1 MSKQSQLSIDDILS
15 SVNGTETDFSIS
27 NNEPSKVQSIDDI
40 LSGFQPVSTPSTETE
55 KDEAGFVQFSGKKDM
70 PNAVSTADD
79 APPSPG
85 FREARMSLDKAQREL
100 AKDKQIAAATAP
112 QTPEV
117 SPTGFK
123 MPKVDMSA
131 TAKTTTEDLATTSPI
146 VKKQVESLLA
156 PKQPSIIEADFRDF
170 TTVLP
175 YTAEDGSVRNY
186 EGQQLD
192 KATIR
197 SFFTKDKD
205 GAYQLPNGKAIY
217 SDALFEKFVDEY
229 YKRYNHPILM
239 QDENYRKDYIL
250 RNYGKTE
257 EKFIADA
264 TSAMNAQL
272 DRIEEAYNQ
281 TRPKIESTKV
291 YPYVTN
297 DEPRAASKSLRD
309 LRKKINSISKDNFW
323 SGFNESF
330 DIDDILA
337 LGLPSLGTAINQL
350 SALNKYVNGEELTPE
365 ENLYVQINML
375 SQQIDEFRGEYRNDN
390 GLSMNR
396 VGNIVGFMPQ
406 FATQIGVT
414 SKIIPQI
421 GAKAVKDITLKAVA
435 DTMKKSASEGI
446 KMGLKKVGTS
456 MLNDAIA
463 TPFMTM
469 THKAY
474 ADRRLGHYNWEGENL
489 VKEKTPWAVDYLKA
503 LGETFVERHSE
514 QIGEWVTGGLLY
526 GGKRLAQS
534 KLLDNAFG
542 RGVNSMLNY
551 KLPPMLEQARKNLR
565 VSGYIGEVASEIY
578 NNVINPVFTGE
589 TDSWKELLSGRYYW
603 DLLTSIAISTGSFY
617 SLGVPDYIRQGRSIK
632 QLDNSRAKV
641 FASIS
646 SQPLKDVLQSA
657 FASDNLEVA
666 ASDLSAVDWK
676 NISAQDAKAASEYI
690 FDTIN
695 SKLLQAEAVEAE
707 RLQAFM
713 PIVEG
718 VTSSLYSGG
727 SVMTPQMGTQLQTA
741 ELKDGSTA
749 FIIWGDVQDADTTQF
764 VVKAADGKLSTIN
777 REDIAA
783 VKSMDMSDY
792 LAEQYSLMFSDSI
805 NKERLTNFIKD
816 LNTAQQNNASPEA
829 ISTIYD
835 RSGYVLFNE
844 GDSVTLTDG
853 SIGVVAGYRDG
864 KYLIAEPT
872 NPDIVSVVG
881 FLNILQPNV
890 DIATAQ
896 AELVEEINNGSVE
909 IDTTI
914 DDSYVSEEDI
924 LRQKLE
930 SAAEQ
935 ISTTNGNEICVI
947 RLRDGKEAVVKQGQ
961 IVLNADGTIDAD
973 NSTPTIVIRDTE
985 SQAIQQIG
993 IEEVDSVIEE
1003 LNAQEAIEVVQSSI
1017 EEQIAKR
1024 DLIAEIFAQQG
1035 VVDVI
1040 LTSGNSGQI
1049 VEILTDESYTFNWVG
1064 EDKQMHSID
1073 ITLDQVAEVL
1083 PPKEEST
1090 PAETDNTESAAET
1103 IEEDIFEG
1111 FNPEPINFDNVDWDN
1126 ISTTDYINLSVLAY
1140 GPAETLSRTRG
1151 YYLKSKENVE
1161 KAQKRVEAQDAAI
1174 AKLKAKYAD
1183 LAGPGEA
1190 VKLDKKVREAE
1201 AEKAKRIAAI
1211 TKLEQEVAKYAK
1223 TLEQLGV
1230 NIQEEVAIINDRK
1243 NLERQ
1248 KAELVEAD
1256 ANLDKFAEQGT
1267 SEAVNTIVNNE
1278 ANRNRIYN
1286 LYASRGVAPDQA
1298 GVTSAVLW
1306 DIVTGNLHLRWED
1319 YKTDAGNVEKGLA
1332 SELGLTNSAA
1342 DKRAYKAVL
1351 DKNGMSVDSYVHSL
1365 WERMDG
1371 YSNELDDM
1379 DMKNEV
1385 LSVLQSTPNGTA
1397 ALQTLYDALGIEDAA
1412 EESYSMNKAE
1422 IAQQIADIDKQI
1434 AENAVAQTEFNKKV
1448 QNKIDQ
1454 LEGKNVPAI
1463 AQNSQNNNN
1472 FAENDDT
1479 DGREETNIRRDN
1491 IPSLETRTNNSSSVD
1506 TGVASGETVL
1516 EQSGDNISNGRG
1528 DIRVF
1533 EQGLGSER
1541 SWSDADNER
1550 AIQQAVSQRLV
1561 EIAQENGLFIPLADT
1576 KNLGEKYQGRTGE
1589 STVYINKTAG
1599 KVYKVKNPYAKSAL
1613 KKVAPQDAIYEHIIH
1628 NLIFPEVPY
1637 KFEGIS
1643 KDVDGVRIILSQPY
1657 IKDENR
1663 PSQSQIEQA
1672 LAARGLYPDGRYSYG
1687 NDYISVTDV
1696 EGDNVILGEDG
1707 TVYFIDPIIKFK
1719 KPATEIIE
1727 KLSEQTSDIVPLMI
1741 GNFKIVAPEGTS
1753 AEKWAAVVEH
1763 LKEIIGADNVI
1774 TDEEQLRQI
1783 LNTLLQSEEI
1793 RAMIKTD
1800 NIFYSDAERAVREI
1814 KQEKATP
1821 QQWLAMLQKNGG
1833 LKAGEDKWI
1842 GLSDWLKASE
1852 KKTLTKQEVLDY
1864 IRANKIQIEEV
1875 EYAET
1880 DITDI
1885 TGTSEYQALKDEFEY
1900 IHSRIIADEWR
1911 KADKYSDSLIEK
1923 YGFQNNTIDMEALS
1937 DGERDTLTRLQITDG
1952 EAANLAWVEMLD
1964 RYGDDFEIA
1973 FDTFGGRLFIKDED
1987 AARSVLGISDGTK
2000 PINSVRKRYTTD
2012 GLDNLREIAL
2022 TVPTIDSWQ
2031 ENDNIHFGDAGE
2043 GRAIAWIRFGET
2055 TVSRE
2060 VEVVREAVLEA
2071 PFKAYNGHDIY
2082 GVKDT
2087 NGKHFIIYGKLKNG
2101 QMMYVPQINGKYIG
2115 ETVETAAFDTLE
2127 QAQEALA
2134 AYYKAHPIR
2143 KTINE
2148 QILVIDEIQ
2157 SNRHQ
2162 EGRKRGYES
2171 KEDKAALDAI
2181 IAAREE
2187 LGKEQRDFEYRTGQA
2202 WQRWQ
2207 NGEISEQEYNEM
2219 WNTQFDAENKAL
2231 RAKQEA
2237 IDAQLSEYKKNKKP
2251 GVIPAAPFES
2261 NWAELAFKR
2270 MLRYAAENGFD
2281 KVAWTTG
2288 AQQAE
2293 RYSLNNY
2300 FSSVSRW
2307 DINTDDMPGRYYT
2320 LNGSTKIG
2328 INVNEDGQIISASL
2342 DELVGKPLSDVVGKE
2357 VASKMMEMEDRSS
2370 LEDIEFQIGGEGMKA
2385 FYDKMLVSFM
2395 NKYGKKWG
2403 ARVGEVTMPELG
2415 ENNTM
2420 HAVDVTNA
2428 MRISVLEGQP
2438 MFRAMKTYKG
2448 EVYGFTYNGKIY
2460 LDPTTMNIEAPIH
2473 EYTELWSAVIE
2484 KQNPE
2489 LWAKGKE
2496 LLKQTITWKQV
2507 NSDPNYKNLP
2517 EDLRASETLSRIVA
2531 AEAAKKINEVTDS
2544 KNLIAKL
2551 RAWIRKFW
2559 NTLKATFSEWSAK
2572 DIDNL
2577 TLREF
2582 KAMPLRDFIEGVNP
2596 LDYQVSNLSGFAPS
2610 LDAKELE
2617 EIRAERKQ
2625 IEEQAKANGTWLKAP
2640 NGQPTNLTP
2649 EQWVTVRTRRF
2660 KEWFGDWEKTLQ
2672 IEKLRKSKAVSIS
2685 GKEFEITDD
2694 FKQNKK
2700 NALKYSQ
2707 SFTGEYTN
2715 TDTGTTIAI
2724 YRGRQN
2730 GGVNEVLQHNYKDIP
2745 HIQSIAAIPD
2755 IIKNSI
2761 YIESQP
2767 NNDVEKNPNVAEYQC
2782 YVCGLNIA
2790 GEDYT
2795 VLAKI
2800 AVDKKGNRYYDHNL
2814 TAVEKGKLIDI
2825 ANNEQSAVA
2834 SGFGT
2839 TPDTKST
2846 TNSQR
2851 KYRELLSILQIN
2863 SSKVVDANGE
2873 PKLVYHGTRSD
2884 FYTFGNKYIGT
2895 NLDFGTAGKGFY
2907 FTEDKQNAQNY
2918 ANNAQVKGEPKVI
2931 AVFLNIRK
2939 PKEAWFLE
2947 LDGSQKQAEKFTAKA
2962 IAKGFDGVQ
2971 ASGIKDIRWWVA
2983 FDPNQIKSVDN
2994 TGTFDSADSD
3004 IRYSQ
3009 LSSIDAEYMEAV
3021 RSGDMERAKELV
3033 RQYAEIRGY
3042 TTSQNFRDA
3051 HGAPT
3056 ASVEKR
3062 DFTNAEL
3069 INQQSMDDCTDVNL
3083 FSLPQGE
3090 NLAPDGFWS
3099 PQGPRWYMYND
3110 DAGMQAYAAISSA
3123 IRAINYQLRE
3133 YGEVRNI
3140 PTVKVYRAVPN
3151 SIEVTVLQNGDWVT
3165 PSKLYAD
3172 RHGKARFG
3180 FDEYKII
3187 EQEVPATEL
3196 WWDGN
3201 DAREWGYDNG
3211 NVEATANTPNNVKLL
3226 DPITYDDNGNIIPLS
3241 SRFDRTNSDIRFM
3254 FVGEKGAAM
3263 DAEYKQAIRDKN
3275 YDKALSLLDAAA
3287 EIAMPESKVR
3297 DNDGRLIRV
3306 SHYTNAEFTEFDP
3319 DKIGSSTDYG
3329 VFGRG
3334 FYFGNKDHINYGSK
3348 RYEGYLNLTN
3358 PIVINGSEE
3367 AYEFK
3372 KRMAEFSNS
3381 DVLNLN
3387 ADIVNAY
3394 TEHLKAEGYDGV
3406 IYNDELNN
3414 NEYVAFYPNQ
3424 FKLADFVEVETYDD
3438 NGNIIPLSSR
3448 FDKSN
3453 SDIRFMFVG
3462 EKGAAAMDAAEE
3474 ATIRLDN
3481 LAVAREMEE
3490 KFADNNN
3497 LGNINEQFNEGLKT
3511 LTEDNARSRIF
3522 DLGTP
3527 SPILLASGIEDKP
3540 IRLYGAKLLSK
3551 SKKHNYELSDL
3562 KDFPKYV
3569 ASPIAV
3575 FKGAYDGAF
3584 AVLTELVVDNKN
3596 MLATLSV
3603 GKGGHDVD
3611 FNIVTSVYDKRG
3623 ESIVRWI
3630 NDNKLLYVNKEKALN
3645 YFSDSAPI
3653 AEAQNN
3659 QELVS
3664 TTKIIQNFENPTI
3677 TPQNIAKKIKLAT
3690 GWERGADDKWR
3701 YEVPDVEVNQNAM
3714 FTFKDDGSAVTILSS
3729 LVNSNELFAAYPQLE
3744 DMPVVFREMEPGLL
3758 GGYNEFFRRIELSD
3772 VFLRRENPEL
3782 NTKQE
3787 ISGKD
3792 TIIHEIQH
3800 VIQGI
3805 EGFARGGNANTD
3817 IPGTDDAEKRHL
3829 REVIRKAISFVE
3841 FFQNSD
3847 LAQTIRE
3854 AKKYKWIQWES
3865 IGPEAQEVLSEYL
3878 GRKRKVDYKDIREY
3892 LSNAFNFTLPKKVGE
3907 TNYRKL
3913 AGEVEARN
3921 VEARMNMTPEQ
3932 RRESLASETQDV
3944 ATEDQIFLYHGMGV
3958 AHSVDVSQKR
3968 PATAKEK
3975 NLQVKIEEL
3984 QAQLKDN
3991 KKNLNSTLL
4000 RIYELLVSPDFAN
4013 VMETGIGK
4021 VQYRSVVKSIRT
4033 AIEQSY
4039 GKKDLSVVQKI
4050 VDKYL
4055 YQVQDVMALLLSRRR
4070 LNELTQILNT
4080 TVEGYTPQGVRLGKR
4095 IDDETRETFK
4105 TIRRVLAEEY
4115 TPELVERHYEE
4126 GTKLVRK
4133 AVQYRLR
4140 KLTVDGVDINTDFR
4154 LKTKDGGIISDLREK
4169 ADDIIANYGDV
4180 PSSEDVKKAGRLLY
4194 VANVLESYDDAL
4206 SLNSEIGVVTEE
4218 IKTLEN
4224 TIQERAAAHRAAA
4237 IGSPEKAQLWDD
4249 LKALRLAKDAA
4260 TENRAKLRNRY
4271 SMLLNTFVQTLNNL
4285 IEKGVNDLKLE
4296 QGNKVEE
4303 ELNFRRGIYRSIKDP
4318 SVKVL
4323 PSKESDESGKKKPRL
4338 SFKKFRR
4345 STINENL
4352 FMRTFAE
4359 LSKEI
4364 DITSIPGSW
4373 LEDGWYYQF
4382 MLSENGYIYRS
4393 DWRYN
4398 EEKRI
4403 QKKIDDKVRSIFGK
4417 SSIKDKLFAQST
4429 NPMNVIAYLA
4439 QEESGFKINR
4449 LAVRVNDKG
4458 QVVGGYQ
4465 ENIPLSIGNLLYIRN
4480 TVRQPGGKAGYVAW
4494 GISETR
4500 LDDIVA
4506 YVEEN
4511 YPEYCQFADWVVND
4525 LLPELYQMQDAIYFK
4540 RFDTHL
4546 TQTPF
4551 YFPIVRDKRFVGKLP
4566 EVGEGEVVMPSS
4578 VTGNIIERVKTSAKM
4593 DLAADMFS
4601 VLSNHIKETLD
4612 WCAYSELT
4620 RKFNMFSTSR
4630 NFRNILDAQ
4639 DFSVDKLKETYEIA
4653 IGQSKMRNADD
4664 GLTRALNSVSKTLVA
4679 GNIVFNLNAALKQFV
4694 SATAILG
4701 YSADPKF
4708 FGLWIKNY
4716 VPSLAKYSISKV
4728 IQMIKEGTIN
4738 PEEVLDVKVFLDNWR
4753 WAVKNVPT
4761 MQARWEGGK
4770 AGFEVFKAEG
4780 VARWDK
4786 VTNWIANL
4794 GLWPNAFVDMITCAN
4809 GTRTVYEYQYA
4820 KNIKQGMSEEQA
4832 HKDACVKAAVLINE
4846 TQQSS
4851 LDGFL
4856 SSFQSG
4862 GGIAR
4867 ILGVGLGA
4875 YQNTSMAF
4883 ARNEWY
4889 SIEQIFRMLKKSTR
4903 SRMIDFKTEE
4913 YRNRKYTYDKAHNM
4927 AENEFKSAFWAQ
4939 VSSFLHNAIISNYI
4953 WLLATPLS
4961 AIVANIFGAIGD
4973 EDERRKFWANE
4984 VVRKQ
4989 FADILTW
4996 ESIAWQAPLLY
5007 NHPITKQLLTAAQ
5020 RLRRGENYGSTFE
5033 SPVVAEIDDL
5043 LEAISQQWIGVEDAE
5058 TGEVERKEP
5067 IKYEQTV
5074 EYIVWAYLL
5083 KSGTSLSQ
5091 RIISNVADGI
5101 KGMIE
5106 DGVDPVDIMNI
5117 LSSPR
5122 SITRAIAGEPRE
5134 GESQKEYL
5142 DRMSYVYR
5150 MINAGSGDY
5159 DSKWQK
5165 ERIKEYIRNNERP
5178 LYEAMGIDP
5187 LEVTKLEAHRKA
5199 IDKGLLLQRSGNK
5212 AKVKDKKVE
5221 EYKALSAR
5229 GKEYQS
5235 QMFTLSVQ
5243 IKALDQRLETMIEFD
5258 SERSELLRQ
5267 KYNLEKELYNKWQEF
5282 IKL

>member
-15 SVNGTETDFSIS
+15 SVNGVETDLSIS
-27 NNEPSKVQSIDDI
+27 NNETSEVQSIDDI
-40 LSGFQPVSTPSTETE
+40 LSGFQPASTPSPETE
-55 KDEAGFVQFSGKKDM
+55 KDEAGFAQFSGKKDM

-79 APPSPG
+79 APPSPD

-123 MPKVDMSA
+123 MPKVDLSA
-131 TAKTTTEDLATTSPI
+131 TDKTTTEDLAATSPI

-156 PKQPSIIEADFRDF
+156 PEQPSIIEADFRDF

-272 DRIEEAYNQ
+272 DRIEEAYEQ

-330 DIDDILA
+330 DVDDILA
-337 LGLPSLGTAINQL
+337 LGLPSLGTAVNQL

-365 ENLYVQINML
+365 ENLYVQLNML
-375 SQQIDEFRGEYRNDN
+375 SQQIDQFRGEYRNDN

-414 SKIIPQI
+414 SKIIPQV

-435 DTMKKSASEGI
+435 DTMKKSASEGL
-446 KMGLKKVGTS
+446 KMGLKKIGTS

-489 VKEKTPWAVDYLKA
+489 VKENTPWAVDYLKA

-542 RGVNSMLNY
+542 RGVNRMLNY

-578 NNVINPVFTGE
+578 NNVINPAFTGE

-641 FASIS
+641 FANIS

-666 ASDLSAVDWK
+666 VGDLSAVDWK

-727 SVMTPQMGTQLQTA
+727 SVMAPQMGTQLQTA

-816 LNTAQQNNASPEA
+816 LNTAQQNNVSPEA

-896 AELVEEINNGSVE
+896 VELVEDINNGSVE
-909 IDTTI
+909 VDTTV

-935 ISTTNGNEICVI
+935 ISTDDGKDIYVI
-947 RLRDGKEAVVKQGQ
+947 RLADGREATVKQGQ
-961 IVLNADGTIDAD
+961 IVLNEDGTIDTD
-973 NSTPTIVIRDTE
+973 NSTPTIVIRDAE

-1003 LNAQEAIEVVQSSI
+1003 LNAQEAIDAVQSSI

-1024 DLIAEIFAQQG
+1024 DLIAEIFAQKG

-1040 LTSGNSGQI
+1040 LTSGNAGKI
-1049 VEILTDESYTFNWVG
+1049 VEILTDDTYTFNWIG
-1064 EDKQMHSID
+1064 EDKQTYSIA

-1083 PPKEEST
+1083 PPKEEKEESAAT
-1090 PAETDNTESAAET
+1090 ETDNTESEAEVA
-1103 IEEDIFEG
+1103 EEDTFEG
-1111 FNPEPINFDNVDWDN
+1111 FNPEPINFDKVDWDN

-1140 GPAETLSRTRG
+1140 GPAETLPRTRG

-1201 AEKAKRIAAI
+1201 AEKVKKIAAV

-1243 NLERQ
+1243 NLEQQ

-1286 LYASRGVAPDQA
+1286 LYVSRGVAPDQA

-1306 DIVTGNLHLRWED
+1306 DIVTGNVHLRWED
-1319 YKTDAGNVEKGLA
+1319 YKTDAGNVEKGLG
-1332 SELGLTNSAA
+1332 SELGLANSTA

-1397 ALQTLYDALGIEDAA
+1397 ALQTLYDALGMEDAA

-1422 IAQQIADIDKQI
+1422 IAQQIADIDKRI

-1454 LEGKNVPAI
+1454 LEGKNVPTI
-1463 AQNSQNNNN
+1463 AQNSQNNNT

-1491 IPSLETRTNNSSSVD
+1491 IPSLEAGADNSSRVD
-1506 TGVASGETVL
+1506 TVDATEASFL
-1516 EQSGDNISNGRG
+1516 EQSGDNISAGRG

-1533 EQGLGSER
+1533 EQGLGSEH
-1541 SWSDADNER
+1541 SWSDADSER
-1550 AIQQAVSQRLV
+1550 DIRQAVSQRLV

-1576 KNLGEKYQGRTGE
+1576 KTLGEKYPGRTGE
-1589 STVYINKTAG
+1589 STVYIDETAG

-1613 KKVAPQDAIYEHIIH
+1613 KKVAPQDAIYEHIVH
-1628 NLIFPEVPY
+1628 NLLFPEAPY

-1643 KDVDGVRIILSQPY
+1643 KDVDGVRIVLSQPF
-1657 IKDENR
+1657 IENKGR
-1663 PSQSQIEQA
+1663 ASQSQIEQA

-1687 NDYISVTDV
+1687 NDYVSVTDV
-1696 EGDNVILGEDG
+1696 EGDNVILGADG

-1719 KPATEIIE
+1719 KPVAEIIE
-1727 KLSEQTSDIVPLMI
+1727 KLSKQTSDSAAFMI

-1753 AEKWAAVVEH
+1753 AEKWAVWMDH
-1763 LKEIIGADNVI
+1763 LTDTIGADNVI
-1774 TDEEQLRQI
+1774 TDEEQMRQI
-1783 LNTLLQSEEI
+1783 LNNLLQSGEI
-1793 RAMIKTD
+1793 RTMIKTKG
-1800 NIFYSDAERAVREI
+1800 FYSDAERAVEEI

-1875 EYAET
+1875 EYADT

-1885 TGTSEYQALKDEFEY
+1885 TDITDTSEFQALKDEFED
-1900 IHSRIIADEWR
+1900 IHSRITAEEWR

-1937 DGERDTLTRLQITDG
+1937 DGERDTLTRLQITDS
-1952 EAANLAWVEMLD
+1952 EAADLAWVEMFD
-1964 RYGDDFEIA
+1964 KYGDDFEIA
-1973 FDTFGGRLFIKDED
+1973 FDTFGGVLSIKDED
-1987 AARSVLGISDGTK
+1987 AARSFLGISNSTK
-2000 PINSVRKRYTTD
+2000 PINSIRKRYTTD

-2031 ENDNIHFGDAGE
+2031 EGDKVHFGDAGE

-2055 TVSRE
+2055 TVPRE
-2060 VEVVREAVLEA
+2060 VEVVREVELEA

-2082 GVKDT
+2082 RVKDT

-2127 QAQEALA
+2127 QAQEALV

-2148 QILVIDEIQ
+2148 RILVIDEIQ

-2162 EGRKRGYES
+2162 EGRKLGYES

-2270 MLRYAAENGFD
+2270 MLHYAAENGFD

-2395 NKYGKKWG
+2395 NKYGKKWD
-2403 ARVGEVTMPELG
+2403 ARVGEVTMPELD

-2438 MFRAMKTYKG
+2438 MFRAMMTSKG
-2448 EVYGFTYNGKIY
+2448 EVYGFTYNRKIY
-2460 LDPTTMNIEAPIH
+2460 IDPKILNMEVPIH
-2473 EYTELWSAVIE
+2473 EYTELWCEAIE
-2484 KQNPE
+2484 EQNPE
-2489 LWAKGKE
+2489 LWSKGKK
-2496 LLKQTITWKQV
+2496 LLKQTNIWQQV
-2507 NSDPNYKNLP
+2507 NSDPNYRDLP

-2531 AEAAKKINEVTDS
+2531 AEAAKKIEEIEDS
-2544 KNLIAKL
+2544 KTLIAQL
-2551 RAWIRKFW
+2551 RAWLRKFW
-2559 NTLKATFSEWSAK
+2559 NTLKATFSQWTKE
-2572 DIDNL
+2572 DISKL

-2582 KAMPLRDFIEGVNP
+2582 KAMPFRD
-2596 LDYQVSNLSGFAPS
+2596 Y
-2610 LDAKELE
+2610 
-2617 EIRAERKQ
+2617 
-2625 IEEQAKANGTWLKAP
+2625 
-2640 NGQPTNLTP
+2640 
-2649 EQWVTVRTRRF
+2649 
-2660 KEWFGDWEKTLQ
+2660 
-2672 IEKLRKSKAVSIS
+2672 IEKIDPRKYLV
-2685 GKEFEITDD
+2685 
-2694 FKQNKK
+2694 
-2700 NALKYSQ
+2700 
-2707 SFTGEYTN
+2707 
-2715 TDTGTTIAI
+2715 
-2724 YRGRQN
+2724 
-2730 GGVNEVLQHNYKDIP
+2730 
-2745 HIQSIAAIPD
+2745 
-2755 IIKNSI
+2755 KNS
-2761 YIESQP
+2761 
-2767 NNDVEKNPNVAEYQC
+2767 
-2782 YVCGLNIA
+2782 
-2790 GEDYT
+2790 
-2795 VLAKI
+2795 KI
-2800 AVDKKGNRYYDHNL
+2800 
-2814 TAVEKGKLIDI
+2814 TA
-2825 ANNEQSAVA
+2825 A
-2834 SGFGT
+2834 
-2839 TPDTKST
+2839 
-2846 TNSQR
+2846 
-2851 KYRELLSILQIN
+2851 
-2863 SSKVVDANGE
+2863 
-2873 PKLVYHGTRSD
+2873 
-2884 FYTFGNKYIGT
+2884 
-2895 NLDFGTAGKGFY
+2895 
-2907 FTEDKQNAQNY
+2907 
-2918 ANNAQVKGEPKVI
+2918 
-2931 AVFLNIRK
+2931 
-2939 PKEAWFLE
+2939 
-2947 LDGSQKQAEKFTAKA
+2947 
-2962 IAKGFDGVQ
+2962 
-2971 ASGIKDIRWWVA
+2971 
-2983 FDPNQIKSVDN
+2983 
-2994 TGTFDSADSD
+2994 
-3004 IRYSQ
+3004 
-3009 LSSIDAEYMEAV
+3009 SIDAEYMDAV
-3021 RSGDMERAKELV
+3021 RNGDIERAKELV
-3033 RQYAEIRGY
+3033 RQYAETRGY
-3042 TTSQNFRDA
+3042 TTSQDFRDG

-3056 ASVEKR
+3056 ATVEKK

-3069 INQQSMDDCTDVNL
+3069 INQQSMDDSLDINL

-3090 NLAPDGFWS
+3090 NLAPNDFWS

-3140 PTVKVYRAVPN
+3140 PSVKVYRAVPN
-3151 SIEVTVLQNGDWVT
+3151 SIEATVLQNGDWVT

-3226 DPITYDDNGNIIPLS
+3226 DPITYDD
-3241 SRFDRTNSDIRFM
+3241 
-3254 FVGEKGAAM
+3254 E
-3263 DAEYKQAIRDKN
+3263 
-3275 YDKALSLLDAAA
+3275 
-3287 EIAMPESKVR
+3287 
-3297 DNDGRLIRV
+3297 
-3306 SHYTNAEFTEFDP
+3306 
-3319 DKIGSSTDYG
+3319 
-3329 VFGRG
+3329 
-3334 FYFGNKDHINYGSK
+3334 
-3348 RYEGYLNLTN
+3348 
-3358 PIVINGSEE
+3358 
-3367 AYEFK
+3367 
-3372 KRMAEFSNS
+3372 
-3381 DVLNLN
+3381 
-3387 ADIVNAY
+3387 
-3394 TEHLKAEGYDGV
+3394 
-3406 IYNDELNN
+3406 
-3414 NEYVAFYPNQ
+3414 
-3424 FKLADFVEVETYDD
+3424 
-3438 NGNIIPLSSR
+3438 GNIIPLSSR
-3448 FDKSN
+3448 FDKSVA
-3453 SDIRFMFVG
+3453 DPRFMFVG

-3481 LAVAREMEE
+3481 LAVAREMEK

-3497 LGNINEQFNEGLKT
+3497 LEAVNEQFNEGLKT
-3511 LTEDNARSRIF
+3511 ITEDNARSRIF
-3522 DLGTP
+3522 DLGAP
-3527 SPILLASGIEDKP
+3527 SPILLATGIEDKP

-3551 SKKHNYELSDL
+3551 AKKHNYELSDL

-3690 GWERGADDKWR
+3690 GWERGADGKWR
-3701 YEVPDVEVNQNAM
+3701 YEVPDDYNL
-3714 FTFKDDGSAVTILSS
+3714 DDFENRIRERLAEDERSEKEKSTWGIVYNDNLGTLID
-3729 LVNSNELFAAYPQLE
+3729 AYPDFNVDIIVYVGNQYNNTGSYEEGIEGDESYFGRPPQIEIKAKTVE
-3744 DMPVVFREMEPGLL
+3744 DV
-3758 GGYNEFFRRIELSD
+3758 
-3772 VFLRRENPEL
+3772 
-3782 NTKQE
+3782 KE
-3787 ISGKD
+3787 ILV
-3792 TIIHEIQH
+3792 HEIQH
-3800 VIQGI
+3800 AIQEI
-3805 EGFARGGNANTD
+3805 EGFAQGGNSFGLNTRLETELNRLTNEINTLRAAGKND
-3817 IPGTDDAEKRHL
+3817 EADAIIKSNKGLVEA
-3829 REVIRKAISFVE
+3829 VINNDRDE
-3841 FFQNSD
+3841 F
-3847 LAQTIRE
+3847 
-3854 AKKYKWIQWES
+3854 
-3865 IGPEAQEVLSEYL
+3865 G
-3878 GRKRKVDYKDIREY
+3878 
-3892 LSNAFNFTLPKKVGE
+3892 
-3907 TNYRKL
+3907 NYRKL

-3921 VEARMNMTPEQ
+3921 ASARMNMTPEQ

-3944 ATEDQIFLYHGMGV
+3944 ATEDQIFLYNNMGV
-3958 AHSVDVSQKR
+3958 AQSVESTPQQTTEEVKSTKSRVKSSQDVTVDEDSPEVSQEEAEKLSK
-3968 PATAKEK
+3968 TKAKEREELL
-3975 NLQVKIEEL
+3975 NRIEEFSTRL
-3984 QAQLKDN
+3984 EKTDSNFDKVLLDIYKFMTSRKTLDALSYGLSDKGNESITRGILSAVRQAYRYKTLNGAKKAVERELLSLKGA
-3991 KKNLNSTLL
+3991 LL
-4000 RIYELLVSPDFAN
+4000 R
-4013 VMETGIGK
+4013 K
-4021 VQYRSVVKSIRT
+4021 
-4033 AIEQSY
+4033 
-4039 GKKDLSVVQKI
+4039 
-4050 VDKYL
+4050 
-4055 YQVQDVMALLLSRRR
+4055 LSREH
-4070 LNELTQILNT
+4070 LKEIINILNT
-4080 TVEGYTPQGVRLGKR
+4080 GVYGYTPQGVKLGKR
-4095 IDDETRETFK
+4095 IDELTRQAFE
-4105 TIRRVLAEEY
+4105 
-4115 TPELVERHYEE
+4115 
-4126 GTKLVRK
+4126 
-4133 AVQYRLR
+4133 RLR
-4140 KLTVDGVDINTDFR
+4140 LAMAWEDDTVEFTATGRRKPKLWKLQGLKGEDISTTFR
-4154 LKTKDGGIISDLREK
+4154 LRVKGSDPSAKVMAEINELIAQAPDGEESPFKDKTNILYAIKDIMDQYDSALEDNSLIGQIGTEISDLNKE
-4169 ADDIIANYGDV
+4169 ISN
-4180 PSSEDVKKAGRLLY
+4180 LY
-4194 VANVLESYDDAL
+4194 QELRQYERGSNEHNNIRGQIRRAK
-4206 SLNSEIGVVTEE
+4206 NSI
-4218 IKTLEN
+4218 
-4224 TIQERAAAHRAAA
+4224 
-4237 IGSPEKAQLWDD
+4237 DD
-4249 LKALRLAKDAA
+4249 LKAKRIKVRSRYATRLETVISLMNDFVKGGVAA
-4260 TENRAKLRNRY
+4260 HQSAEA
-4271 SMLLNTFVQTLNNL
+4271 
-4285 IEKGVNDLKLE
+4285 EKREAELE
-4296 QGNKVEE
+4296 W
-4303 ELNFRRGIYRSIKDP
+4303 RRGIFRSIRP
-4318 SVKVL
+4318 SGTYVL
-4323 PSKESDESGKKKPRL
+4323 AHPDLNAEGKRKSNTKRWL
-4338 SFKKFRR
+4338 RGLTYENQFIATFEQISRDLD
-4345 STINENL
+4345 IN
-4352 FMRTFAE
+4352 
-4359 LSKEI
+4359 
-4364 DITSIPGSW
+4364 SIPGQYNR
-4373 LEDGWYYQF
+4373 DGIYYQ
-4382 MLSENGYIYRS
+4382 MILSNAGLMERYDWLYRTS
-4393 DWRYN
+4393 REISEQLEQASAEYN
-4398 EEKRI
+4398 SSKYNKLAKFAQKRI
-4403 QKKIDDKVRSIFGK
+4403 EEISIPYVDEKKDANGKVMYTIEQ
-4417 SSIKDKLFAQST
+4417 IIHPT
-4429 NPMNVIAYLA
+4429 IA
-4439 QEESGFKINR
+4439 EM
-4449 LAVRVNDKG
+4449 
-4458 QVVGGYQ
+4458 
-4465 ENIPLSIGNLLYIRN
+4465 LYIRA
-4480 TVRQPGGKAGYVAW
+4480 TVRQPNGYDGYLAW
-4494 GISETR
+4494 KIPVEAIDKTIS
-4500 LDDIVA
+4500 
-4506 YVEEN
+4506 YVEEK
-4511 YPEYCQFADWVVND
+4511 YPALCAFADWVVRV
-4525 LLPELYQMQDAIYFK
+4525 LLPMLYEIQDAIYF
-4540 RFDTHL
+4540 RRYGTHL
-4546 TQTPF
+4546 PKSEF
-4551 YFPIVRDKRFVGKLP
+4551 YFPFVRDSRSVGSDAEIGEDFVSL
-4566 EVGEGEVVMPSS
+4566 PSS
-4578 VTGNIIERVKTSAKM
+4578 TIGNTIERVKTRAKM
-4593 DLAADMFS
+4593 DLSADFFS
-4601 VLSNHIKETLD
+4601 VLQKHIKETLD
-4612 WCAYSELT
+4612 WCAFSELT
-4620 RKFNMFSTSR
+4620 DKMNSLLTSKNFKNLLTERNVDWKKF
-4630 NFRNILDAQ
+4630 
-4639 DFSVDKLKETYEIA
+4639 KEMYEIA
-4653 IGQSKMRNADD
+4653 IGMGKINSVDNNAM
-4664 GLTRALNSVSKTLVA
+4664 TKALNTLSKGIVA
-4679 GNIVFNLNAALKQFV
+4679 GNMAFNLNAALKQV
-4694 SATAILG
+4694 ISMTATLG
-4701 YSADPKF
+4701 YSANPKF
-4708 FGLWIKNY
+4708 FTLWAKNHF
-4716 VPSLAKYSISKV
+4716 VPGIVELGISKV
-4728 IQMIKEGTIN
+4728 IQKIKDGSLN
-4738 PEEVLDVKVFLDNWR
+4738 PTEAIDIKMWMENWR
-4753 WAVKNVPT
+4753 WAIDNVPT
-4761 MQARWEGGK
+4761 LRERWEGR
-4770 AGFEVFKAEG
+4770 ALGFEQLKAHGIEN
-4780 VARWDK
+4780 WDK
-4786 VTNWIANL
+4786 LPAKLIEW
-4794 GLWPNAFVDMITCAN
+4794 GLTPNAFMDMITCSN
-4809 GTRTVYEYQYA
+4809 GAKAIYEYEYPRGLKRGLSAEEA
-4820 KNIKQGMSEEQA
+4820 KR
-4832 HKDACVKAAVLINE
+4832 DACVKAAVYINR
-4846 TQQSS
+4846 TQQSN

-4862 GGIAR
+4862 GSWQR
-4867 ILGVGLGA
+4867 ILGSSINA
-4875 YQNTSMAF
+4875 YQNSSMAF
-4883 ARNEWY
+4883 ARNEFDAVRHLIRMCNKNVRKKMIARQTDY
-4889 SIEQIFRMLKKSTR
+4889 YKSIG
-4903 SRMIDFKTEE
+4903 IDDTQAT
-4913 YRNRKYTYDKAHNM
+4913 NLAHRDF
-4927 AENEFKSAFWAQ
+4927 AESVGQQ
-4939 VSSFLHNAIISNYI
+4939 VVGVGHNAILNNLI
-4953 WLLATPLS
+4953 WRVATPLS
-4961 AIVANIFGAIGD
+4961 ALVAAVVSWIFSGFDDDELDKFIKNEELREQWADAIS
-4973 EDERRKFWANE
+4973 
-4984 VVRKQ
+4984 
-4989 FADILTW
+4989 I
-4996 ESIAWQAPLLY
+4996 ESLAWQWPFAY
-5007 NHPITKQLLTAAQ
+5007 NHPISKQILEYISMRKQGNTYTTLFQ
-5020 RLRRGENYGSTFE
+5020 
-5033 SPVVAEIDDL
+5033 SPAVQDL
-5043 LEAISQQWIGVEDAE
+5043 QKLINAITTQWIGVTNEQ
-5058 TGEVERKEP
+5058 TGEKTITEP
-5067 IKYEQTV
+5067 LKYDQTV
-5074 EYIVWAYLL
+5074 GYIVSCILIKIGL
-5083 KSGTSLSQ
+5083 G
-5091 RIISNVADGI
+5091 INVDIAARLTEGI

-5106 DGVDPVDIMNI
+5106 DGVDTEDIMNI
-5117 LSSPR
+5117 LNSPR
-5122 SITRAIAGEPRE
+5122 ALTRAIAGEPRE

-5142 DRMSYVYR
+5142 DRMSFVYR
-5150 MINAGSGDY
+5150 MIGAGSGDY
-5159 DSKWQK
+5159 DPKWQK
-5165 ERIKEYIRNNERP
+5165 ERIQEYIRNNERP

-5187 LEVTKLEAHRKA
+5187 LEVTKFEAHRKA
-5199 IDKGLLLQRSGNK
+5199 IDKSLLLQRSGNK

-5243 IKALDQRLETMIEFD
+5243 IKALDQRLDTMIEFD

-5267 KYNLEKELYNKWQEF
+5267 KYNLEKELYDKWQNF

>member
-15 SVNGTETDFSIS
+15 SVNGAETDFSIS
-27 NNEPSKVQSIDDI
+27 NNEPSEVQSIDDI
-40 LSGFQPVSTPSTETE
+40 LSGFQPASTPSPETE
-55 KDEAGFVQFSGKKDM
+55 KDEAGFAQFSGKKDM
-70 PNAVSTADD
+70 PNAVSTAED
-79 APPSPG
+79 APSSPD

-123 MPKVDMSA
+123 MPKVDMST
-131 TAKTTTEDLATTSPI
+131 TAKTTTEDLAATSPI

-239 QDENYRKDYIL
+239 QDENYRKDYIM
-250 RNYGKTE
+250 RNFGKTE

-272 DRIEEAYNQ
+272 DRIEEAYEQ

-291 YPYVTN
+291 YPYVIK
-297 DEPRAASKSLRD
+297 DESRAASKSLRD

-337 LGLPSLGTAINQL
+337 LGLPSLGTAVNQL
-350 SALNKYVNGEELTPE
+350 FALNKYVNGEELTPE
-365 ENLYVQINML
+365 ENLYVQLNML
-375 SQQIDEFRGEYRNDN
+375 SQQIDQFRGEYRNDN

-414 SKIIPQI
+414 SKIIPQV

-435 DTMKKSASEGI
+435 DTMKKSASEGL
-446 KMGLKKVGTS
+446 KMGLKKIGTS

-489 VKEKTPWAVDYLKA
+489 VKENTPWAVDYLKA

-542 RGVNSMLNY
+542 RGVNRMLNY

-578 NNVINPVFTGE
+578 NNVINPAFTGE

-641 FASIS
+641 FANIS

-666 ASDLSAVDWK
+666 VGDLSAVDWK

-727 SVMTPQMGTQLQTA
+727 SVMAPQMGTQLQTA

-816 LNTAQQNNASPEA
+816 LNTAQQNNVSPEA

-896 AELVEEINNGSVE
+896 VELVEDINNGSVE
-909 IDTTI
+909 VDTTV

-935 ISTTNGNEICVI
+935 ISTDGGKDIYVI
-947 RLRDGKEAVVKQGQ
+947 RLADGREATVKQGQ
-961 IVLNADGTIDAD
+961 IVLNEDGTIDTD
-973 NSTPTIVIRDTE
+973 NSTPTIVIRDAE

-1003 LNAQEAIEVVQSSI
+1003 LNAQEAIDAVQSSI

-1024 DLIAEIFAQQG
+1024 DLIAEIFAQKG
-1035 VVDVI
+1035 VVDII
-1040 LTSGNSGQI
+1040 LTSGNAGQI
-1049 VEILTDESYTFNWVG
+1049 VEILTDDTYTFNWIG
-1064 EDKQMHSID
+1064 EDKQTYSIA

-1083 PPKEEST
+1083 PPKEEKEESAAT
-1090 PAETDNTESAAET
+1090 ETDNTESAAEVA
-1103 IEEDIFEG
+1103 EEDTFEG
-1111 FNPEPINFDNVDWDN
+1111 FNPEPINFDKVDWDN

-1201 AEKAKRIAAI
+1201 AEKVKKIAAV

-1243 NLERQ
+1243 NLEQQ

-1278 ANRNRIYN
+1278 ANRNRIYL
-1286 LYASRGVAPDQA
+1286 LYVSRGVAPDQA

-1306 DIVTGNLHLRWED
+1306 DIVTGNVHLRWED
-1319 YKTDAGNVEKGLA
+1319 YKADAGNVEKGLG
-1332 SELGLTNSAA
+1332 SELGLANSTA
-1342 DKRAYKAVL
+1342 DKRAYKAIL

-1397 ALQTLYDALGIEDAA
+1397 ALQSLYDALGIEDAV

-1422 IAQQIADIDKQI
+1422 IAQQIADIDKRI

-1454 LEGKNVPAI
+1454 LEGKNMPTI

-1472 FAENDDT
+1472 FAENNDT
-1479 DGREETNIRRDN
+1479 YGREETNIGRDN
-1491 IPSLETRTNNSSSVD
+1491 IPSLEAGADNSSRVD
-1506 TGVASGETVL
+1506 TVDATGASFL
-1516 EQSGDNISNGRG
+1516 EQSGDNISAGRG

-1533 EQGLGSER
+1533 EQGLESEHSKRDADSER
-1541 SWSDADNER
+1541 DLQRE
-1550 AIQQAVSQRLV
+1550 VSQRLV
-1561 EIAQENGLFIPLADT
+1561 EIAEENGLFIPLANT

-1589 STVYINKTAG
+1589 STVYIDKAAG

-1613 KKVAPQDAIYEHIIH
+1613 KKVAPQDAIYEHIVH
-1628 NLIFPEVPY
+1628 NLLFPEAPY

-1643 KDVDGVRIILSQPY
+1643 KDVDGVRIVLSQPF
-1657 IKDENR
+1657 IENKGSA
-1663 PSQSQIEQA
+1663 SQSQIEQA

-1687 NDYISVTDV
+1687 NDYVSVTDV

-1727 KLSEQTSDIVPLMI
+1727 KLSKQTSDIVPLMI

-1774 TDEEQLRQI
+1774 TDEEQMRQI
-1783 LNTLLQSEEI
+1783 LNNLLQSGEI
-1793 RAMIKTD
+1793 RTMIKTKG
-1800 NIFYSDAERAVREI
+1800 FYSDAERAVEEI

-1875 EYAET
+1875 EYADT

-1885 TGTSEYQALKDEFEY
+1885 TDTSEFQALKDEFEY
-1900 IHSRIIADEWR
+1900 IHSRITADEWR

-1937 DGERDTLTRLQITDG
+1937 DGERDTLTRLQITDS
-1952 EAANLAWVEMLD
+1952 EAADLAWVEMLD

-1973 FDTFGGRLFIKDED
+1973 FDTFGGVLSIKDED
-1987 AARSVLGISDGTK
+1987 AARSFLGIADSTK
-2000 PINSVRKRYTTD
+2000 PINSIRKRYTTV

-2031 ENDNIHFGDAGE
+2031 EGDNIHFGDAGE

-2055 TVSRE
+2055 TVPRE

-2071 PFKAYNGHDIY
+2071 PYKAYNGHDIY
-2082 GVKDT
+2082 RVKDT

-2115 ETVETAAFDTLE
+2115 ETVETAAFETLE

-2148 QILVIDEIQ
+2148 RILVIDEIQ

-2181 IAAREE
+2181 IAAREG

-2202 WQRWQ
+2202 WKSWQ
-2207 NGEISEQEYNEM
+2207 NGEITEQEYNNL

-2270 MLRYAAENGFD
+2270 MLHYAAENGFD

-2293 RYSLNNY
+2293 RYSLNKY

-2395 NKYGKKWG
+2395 NKYGKKWD
-2403 ARVGEVTMPELG
+2403 ARVGEVTMPELD

-2438 MFRAMKTYKG
+2438 MFRAMKTSKG

-2460 LDPTTMNIEAPIH
+2460 LDPTTMNVEAPIH
-2473 EYTELWSAVIE
+2473 EYTELWSVVIE

-2489 LWAKGKE
+2489 LWAKGKD
-2496 LLKQTITWKQV
+2496 LLKQTNMWKVV
-2507 NSDPNYKNLP
+2507 NSDPNYKNLS

-2531 AEAAKKINEVTDS
+2531 AEAAKKINEVSDS

-2559 NTLKATFSEWSAK
+2559 DTLKATFSEWSAK
-2572 DIDNL
+2572 DINNL

-2596 LDYQVSNLSGFAPS
+2596 LDYKVSDLSGFAPL
-2610 LDAKELE
+2610 LDSKELE
-2617 EIRAERKQ
+2617 ENSLVGIHNISGSKLAKALKQGGLANPSAAVIDIAKQSHEGYGEYSFILPKDLVAKKSGKNLGTYDRDAWTPLYPTVIYSHNKTSKANLNKLVEGLDEGLADKIKREVMMKVEGNGYYSGLQIVFLKDKGIDTPIATVTPRYAGTIEDLQKLFGDKEVTYDNYKALDQDAKNAVTIWIKARGNKADIERINGLMEKYADKPKLIASYTEEIGYGQFDNLLYGLQADARNSGNPDYGKTIENAVDYIRDNNLQEEFDAWETAIISNLGFDEKIQVGWSPSGDRIMRKNTLENVSAYMRKQGKNASSDHWSNSEGKMLAKLAQNFATLEQIRANKHRLLSDVDATMEIRRRMNQAAQ
-2625 IEEQAKANGTWLKAP
+2625 IFMDFSKNSNLFLEEQSAYAYLEDI
-2640 NGQPTNLTP
+2640 L
-2649 EQWVTVRTRRF
+2649 
-2660 KEWFGDWEKTLQ
+2660 
-2672 IEKLRKSKAVSIS
+2672 I
-2685 GKEFEITDD
+2685 
-2694 FKQNKK
+2694 
-2700 NALKYSQ
+2700 
-2707 SFTGEYTN
+2707 
-2715 TDTGTTIAI
+2715 
-2724 YRGRQN
+2724 
-2730 GGVNEVLQHNYKDIP
+2730 GGMN
-2745 HIQSIAAIPD
+2745 PD
-2755 IIKNSI
+2755 K
-2761 YIESQP
+2761 
-2767 NNDVEKNPNVAEYQC
+2767 VVAEYNKATKRNISLTEEQKAELKELREDMNNIPVQ
-2782 YVCGLNIA
+2782 YFETKFDRPVMFSEFAAVVAPNNMPEVIENQLRDAGLNI
-2790 GEDYT
+2790 Y
-2795 VLAKI
+2795 K
-2800 AVDKKGNRYYDHNL
+2800 YDPD
-2814 TAVEKGKLIDI
+2814 VEGDRR
-2825 ANNEQSAVA
+2825 EQ
-2834 SGFGT
+2834 T
-2839 TPDTKST
+2839 
-2846 TNSQR
+2846 
-2851 KYRELLSILQIN
+2851 L
-2863 SSKVVDANGE
+2863 
-2873 PKLVYHGTRSD
+2873 
-2884 FYTFGNKYIGT
+2884 
-2895 NLDFGTAGKGFY
+2895 
-2907 FTEDKQNAQNY
+2907 
-2918 ANNAQVKGEPKVI
+2918 
-2931 AVFLNIRK
+2931 
-2939 PKEAWFLE
+2939 
-2947 LDGSQKQAEKFTAKA
+2947 KA
-2962 IAKGFDGVQ
+2962 
-2971 ASGIKDIRWWVA
+2971 
-2983 FDPNQIKSVDN
+2983 
-2994 TGTFDSADSD
+2994 
-3004 IRYSQ
+3004 
-3009 LSSIDAEYMEAV
+3009 
-3021 RSGDMERAKELV
+3021 
-3033 RQYAEIRGY
+3033 
-3042 TTSQNFRDA
+3042 
-3051 HGAPT
+3051 T
-3056 ASVEKR
+3056 AS
-3062 DFTNAEL
+3062 D
-3069 INQQSMDDCTDVNL
+3069 S
-3083 FSLPQGE
+3083 
-3090 NLAPDGFWS
+3090 
-3099 PQGPRWYMYND
+3099 
-3110 DAGMQAYAAISSA
+3110 
-3123 IRAINYQLRE
+3123 
-3133 YGEVRNI
+3133 
-3140 PTVKVYRAVPN
+3140 
-3151 SIEVTVLQNGDWVT
+3151 
-3165 PSKLYAD
+3165 
-3172 RHGKARFG
+3172 
-3180 FDEYKII
+3180 
-3187 EQEVPATEL
+3187 
-3196 WWDGN
+3196 
-3201 DAREWGYDNG
+3201 
-3211 NVEATANTPNNVKLL
+3211 
-3226 DPITYDDNGNIIPLS
+3226 
-3241 SRFDRTNSDIRFM
+3241 
-3254 FVGEKGAAM
+3254 
-3263 DAEYKQAIRDKN
+3263 
-3275 YDKALSLLDAAA
+3275 
-3287 EIAMPESKVR
+3287 
-3297 DNDGRLIRV
+3297 
-3306 SHYTNAEFTEFDP
+3306 
-3319 DKIGSSTDYG
+3319 
-3329 VFGRG
+3329 
-3334 FYFGNKDHINYGSK
+3334 
-3348 RYEGYLNLTN
+3348 
-3358 PIVINGSEE
+3358 
-3367 AYEFK
+3367 
-3372 KRMAEFSNS
+3372 
-3381 DVLNLN
+3381 
-3387 ADIVNAY
+3387 
-3394 TEHLKAEGYDGV
+3394 
-3406 IYNDELNN
+3406 
-3414 NEYVAFYPNQ
+3414 
-3424 FKLADFVEVETYDD
+3424 
-3438 NGNIIPLSSR
+3438 
-3448 FDKSN
+3448 
-3453 SDIRFMFVG
+3453 IRFMFVG

-3481 LAVAREMEE
+3481 LVVAREMESAG
-3490 KFADNNN
+3490 KD
-3497 LGNINEQFNEGLKT
+3497 
-3511 LTEDNARSRIF
+3511 
-3522 DLGTP
+3522 
-3527 SPILLASGIEDKP
+3527 
-3540 IRLYGAKLLSK
+3540 AKS
-3551 SKKHNYELSDL
+3551 
-3562 KDFPKYV
+3562 
-3569 ASPIAV
+3569 
-3575 FKGAYDGAF
+3575 
-3584 AVLTELVVDNKN
+3584 
-3596 MLATLSV
+3596 
-3603 GKGGHDVD
+3603 
-3611 FNIVTSVYDKRG
+3611 
-3623 ESIVRWI
+3623 
-3630 NDNKLLYVNKEKALN
+3630 
-3645 YFSDSAPI
+3645 
-3653 AEAQNN
+3653 
-3659 QELVS
+3659 
-3664 TTKIIQNFENPTI
+3664 
-3677 TPQNIAKKIKLAT
+3677 IKLAT
-3690 GWERGADDKWR
+3690 GWERGADGKWR

-3714 FTFKDDGSAVTILSS
+3714 FSFKDDGSAVTILSS
-3729 LVNSNELFAAYPQLE
+3729 LVNSKELFAAYPQLE
-3744 DMPVVFREMEPGLL
+3744 DMPVIFREMEPGLE
-3758 GGYNEFFRRIELSD
+3758 GGYYDGLRQIHLSD
-3772 VFLRRENPEL
+3772 AFLRRENPGL

-3787 ISGKD
+3787 ISGED
-3792 TIIHEIQH
+3792 TIVHEIQH
-3800 VIQGI
+3800 AIQDI
-3805 EGFARGGNANTD
+3805 EGFARGGHWELRKPDTAD
-3817 IPGTDDAEKRHL
+3817 HKHL
-3829 REVIRKAISFVE
+3829 RDIVREAISFVE

-3854 AKKYKWIQWES
+3854 AKKYNWAQWES
-3865 IGPEAQEVLSEYL
+3865 IGPEAQKILLEYL
-3878 GRKRKVDYKDIREY
+3878 GRKRKVNYKDIREY
-3892 LSNAFNFTLPKKVGE
+3892 LSNAFDMTLPRKYGKNG
-3907 TNYRKL
+3907 YRKF

-3958 AHSVDVSQKR
+3958 SEKRGAADNSQTP

-3975 NLQVKIEEL
+3975 SLQSKVEEL
-3984 QAQLKDN
+3984 RAQLKDN

-4021 VQYRSVVKSIRT
+4021 AQYRSIVKSIRT

-4039 GKKDLSVVQKI
+4039 GKKDLTIVKKI

-4055 YQVQDVMALLLSRRR
+4055 TEVQDTMALLLSRRR

-4080 TVEGYTPQGVRLGKR
+4080 TVEGYTPEGVRLGKR

-4133 AVQYRLR
+4133 PVQYRLR

-4154 LKTKDGGIISDLREK
+4154 LKTQEGGIIADLRAT
-4169 ADDIIANYGDV
+4169 ADDIVANYGDV

-4194 VANVLESYDDAL
+4194 VANVLESYDEAL
-4206 SLNSEIGVVTEE
+4206 SLNSEIGVVTEVIDHLE
-4218 IKTLEN
+4218 TTIKEKS
-4224 TIQERAAAHRAAA
+4224 AAHRAAI
-4237 IGSPEKAQLWDD
+4237 IGSAEKSQLWDD
-4249 LKALRLAKDAA
+4249 LKALRLAKEAA
-4260 TENRAKLRNRY
+4260 IENRAKLRNRY
-4271 SMLLNTFVQTLNNL
+4271 AMFLNTFVQTLDVL
-4285 IEKGVNDLKLE
+4285 IKKGVNDLKIE
-4296 QGNKVEE
+4296 QGNKVQEDID
-4303 ELNFRRGIYRSIKDP
+4303 FRRGIYRSIKDP

-4323 PSKESDESGKKKPRL
+4323 PSKESDESGKKNPRK

-4345 STINENL
+4345 STVNENL
-4352 FMRTFAE
+4352 FMGTFAE

-4373 LEDGWYYQF
+4373 LENGWYYQF

-4393 DWRYN
+4393 DWKYN

-4403 QKKIDDKVRSIFGK
+4403 QEKIDDKVRSIFGK

-4439 QEESGFKINR
+4439 QKESGFKINR

-4480 TVRQPGGKAGYVAW
+4480 IVRQPGGKAGYVAW

-4511 YPEYCQFADWVVND
+4511 YPEYCQFADWVVNE

-4551 YFPIVRDKRFVGKLP
+4551 YFPIVRDERFVGRLP
-4566 EVGEGEVVMPSS
+4566 QVGEGEVVMPSS
-4578 VTGNIIERVKTSAKM
+4578 VTGNIVERVKTSAKM

-4630 NFRNILDAQ
+4630 NFRNILEAQ
-4639 DFSVDKLKETYEIA
+4639 DFSAEKLKQAYEIA
-4653 IGQSKMRNADD
+4653 IGQGKMHNADD

-4679 GNIVFNLNAALKQFV
+4679 GNIVFNFNAALKQFV

-4708 FGLWIKNY
+4708 FGLWVKNY
-4716 VPSLAKYSISKV
+4716 APSLAKYSISKV

-4738 PEEVLDVKVFLDNWR
+4738 PEEVLDVKVFFDNWR
-4753 WAVKNVPT
+4753 WAIKNVPT

-4786 VTNWIANL
+4786 VTNWITNV
-4794 GLWPNAFVDMITCAN
+4794 GLAPNAFVDMITCAN

-4820 KNIKQGMSEEQA
+4820 KNIKQGMSEERA

-4883 ARNEWY
+4883 ARNEIY
-4889 SIEQIFRMLKKSTR
+4889 SLEQIFRMLKKSTR
-4903 SRMIDFKTEE
+4903 SRMIDFKTDE
-4913 YRNRKYTYDKAHNM
+4913 YFETHSYRDAYEM
-4927 AENEFKSAFWAQ
+4927 AKREFWSAFAAQ

-4961 AIVANIFGAIGD
+4961 AIVANWFGTIGD
-4973 EDERRKFWANE
+4973 EEERKKFRANE

-4996 ESIAWQAPLLY
+4996 ETIAWQAPLVY
-5007 NHPITKQLLTAAQ
+5007 NQPILKQLLTAVQ
-5020 RLRRGENYGSTFE
+5020 RFVKGNNYGSTFE

-5043 LEAISQQWIGVEDAE
+5043 LEAISQQWIGVEDAQ

-5091 RIISNVADGI
+5091 RIISNIADGI
-5101 KGMIE
+5101 KGMVE

-5142 DRMSYVYR
+5142 DRMSFVYR

-5165 ERIKEYIRNNERP
+5165 ERIQEYIRNNERP

-5187 LEVTKLEAHRKA
+5187 LEVTKFEAHRKA
-5199 IDKGLLLQRSGNK
+5199 IDKSLLLQRSGNK

-5258 SERSELLRQ
+5258 SERSDLLRQ
-5267 KYNLEKELYNKWQEF
+5267 KYNLEKELYDKWQNF

>member
-15 SVNGTETDFSIS
+15 SVNGAETDFSIS
-27 NNEPSKVQSIDDI
+27 NNEPSEVQSIDDI
-40 LSGFQPVSTPSTETE
+40 LRGFQPTSTPSPETE
-55 KDEAGFVQFSGKKDM
+55 KDEAGFAQFSGKKDM

-79 APPSPG
+79 APPSPD

-131 TAKTTTEDLATTSPI
+131 TDKTTTEDLAATSPI

-239 QDENYRKDYIL
+239 QDENYRKDYIM

-272 DRIEEAYNQ
+272 DRIEEAYEQ
-281 TRPKIESTKV
+281 TRPKDDSYRLTAGV
-291 YPYVTN
+291 PYSADPNYVP
-297 DEPRAASKSLRD
+297 DDRSYQAIRSLRD

-323 SGFNESF
+323 SGINESLNVE
-330 DIDDILA
+330 DIVA
-337 LGLPSLGTAINQL
+337 LGIPGLLTSVNQI

-365 ENLYVQINML
+365 ENLYVQLNML
-375 SQQIDEFRGEYRNDN
+375 SQQIDQFRGEYRNDN

-414 SKIIPQI
+414 SKIIPQV

-435 DTMKKSASEGI
+435 DTMKKSASEGL
-446 KMGLKKVGTS
+446 KMGLKKIGTS

-542 RGVNSMLNY
+542 RGVNRMLNY

-578 NNVINPVFTGE
+578 NNVINPAFTGE

-641 FASIS
+641 FANIS

-666 ASDLSAVDWK
+666 VGDLSAVDWK

-695 SKLLQAEAVEAE
+695 SKLLQAEAVEAK

-727 SVMTPQMGTQLQTA
+727 SVMAPQMGTQLQTA

-816 LNTAQQNNASPEA
+816 LNTAQQNNVSPEA

-896 AELVEEINNGSVE
+896 VELVEDINNGSVE
-909 IDTTI
+909 VDTTV

-935 ISTTNGNEICVI
+935 ISTDDGKDIYVI
-947 RLRDGKEAVVKQGQ
+947 RLADGREATVKQGQ
-961 IVLNADGTIDAD
+961 IVLNEDGTIDTD
-973 NSTPTIVIRDTE
+973 NSTPTIVIRDAE

-1003 LNAQEAIEVVQSSI
+1003 LNAQEAIDAVQSSI
-1017 EEQIAKR
+1017 EEQIANR
-1024 DLIAEIFAQQG
+1024 DLIAEIFAQKG

-1040 LTSGNSGQI
+1040 LTSGNAGKI
-1049 VEILTDESYTFNWVG
+1049 VEILTDDTYTFNWIG
-1064 EDKQMHSID
+1064 EDKQTYSIA

-1083 PPKEEST
+1083 PPKEEKEESAAT
-1090 PAETDNTESAAET
+1090 ETDNTESEAEVA
-1103 IEEDIFEG
+1103 EEDTFEG
-1111 FNPEPINFDNVDWDN
+1111 FNPEPINFDKVDWDN

-1161 KAQKRVEAQDAAI
+1161 KAQKRVEAQDAVI

-1201 AEKAKRIAAI
+1201 AEKVKKIAAV

-1243 NLERQ
+1243 NLEQQ

-1286 LYASRGVAPDQA
+1286 LYVSRGVAPDQA

-1306 DIVTGNLHLRWED
+1306 DIVTGNVHLRWED
-1319 YKTDAGNVEKGLA
+1319 YKADAGNVEKGLG
-1332 SELGLTNSAA
+1332 SELGLANSTA

-1397 ALQTLYDALGIEDAA
+1397 ALQTLYDALGIEDAV

-1422 IAQQIADIDKQI
+1422 IAQQIADIDKRI

-1454 LEGKNVPAI
+1454 LEGKNVPTI
-1463 AQNSQNNNN
+1463 AQNSQNNNT

-1491 IPSLETRTNNSSSVD
+1491 IPSLEAGADNSSRVD
-1506 TGVASGETVL
+1506 TVDATEASFL
-1516 EQSGDNISNGRG
+1516 EQSGDNISAGRG

-1533 EQGLGSER
+1533 EQGLGSEH
-1541 SWSDADNER
+1541 SWSDADSER
-1550 AIQQAVSQRLV
+1550 DIRQAVSQRLV

-1576 KNLGEKYQGRTGE
+1576 KTLGEKYPGRTGE
-1589 STVYINKTAG
+1589 STVYIDEAAS

-1613 KKVAPQDAIYEHIIH
+1613 KKVAPQDAIYEHIVH
-1628 NLIFPEVPY
+1628 NLLFPEAPY

-1643 KDVDGVRIILSQPY
+1643 KDVDGVRIVLSQPF
-1657 IKDENR
+1657 IENKGSA
-1663 PSQSQIEQA
+1663 SQSQIEQA

-1687 NDYISVTDV
+1687 NDYVSVTDV

-1719 KPATEIIE
+1719 KPVAEIIE
-1727 KLSEQTSDIVPLMI
+1727 KLSKQTSDSAAFMI

-1753 AEKWAAVVEH
+1753 AEKWAVWMDH
-1763 LKEIIGADNVI
+1763 LTDTIGADNVI
-1774 TDEEQLRQI
+1774 TDEEQMRQI
-1783 LNTLLQSEEI
+1783 LNNLLQSGEI
-1793 RAMIKTD
+1793 RTMIKTKG
-1800 NIFYSDAERAVREI
+1800 FYSDAERAVEEI

-1875 EYAET
+1875 EYADT

-1885 TGTSEYQALKDEFEY
+1885 TDTSEFQALKDEFEY
-1900 IHSRIIADEWR
+1900 IHSRITAEEWR

-1937 DGERDTLTRLQITDG
+1937 DGERDTLTRLQITDS
-1952 EAANLAWVEMLD
+1952 EAADLAWVEMLD

-1973 FDTFGGRLFIKDED
+1973 FDTFGGVLSIKDED
-1987 AARSVLGISDGTK
+1987 AARSFLGISDSTK
-2000 PINSVRKRYTTD
+2000 PIDSIRKRYTTD

-2031 ENDNIHFGDAGE
+2031 EGDKVHFGDAGE

-2055 TVSRE
+2055 TVPRE
-2060 VEVVREAVLEA
+2060 VEVVREVVLEA

-2082 GVKDT
+2082 RVKDT

-2127 QAQEALA
+2127 QAQEALV

-2148 QILVIDEIQ
+2148 RILVIDEIQ

-2293 RYSLNNY
+2293 RYSLNKY

-2395 NKYGKKWG
+2395 NKYGKKWD
-2403 ARVGEVTMPELG
+2403 ARVGEVTMPELD

-2438 MFRAMKTYKG
+2438 MFRAMMTSKG
-2448 EVYGFTYNGKIY
+2448 EVYGFTYNRKIY
-2460 LDPTTMNIEAPIH
+2460 IDPKILNMEVPIH
-2473 EYTELWSAVIE
+2473 EYTELWCEAIE
-2484 KQNPE
+2484 EQNPE
-2489 LWAKGKE
+2489 LWSKGKK
-2496 LLKQTITWKQV
+2496 LLKQTNIWQQV
-2507 NSDPNYKNLP
+2507 NSDPNYRDLP

-2531 AEAAKKINEVTDS
+2531 AEAAKKIEEIEDS
-2544 KNLIAKL
+2544 KTLIAQL
-2551 RAWIRKFW
+2551 RAWLRKFW
-2559 NTLKATFSEWSAK
+2559 NTLKATFSQWTKE
-2572 DIDNL
+2572 DISKL

-2582 KAMPLRDFIEGVNP
+2582 KAMPFRD
-2596 LDYQVSNLSGFAPS
+2596 Y
-2610 LDAKELE
+2610 
-2617 EIRAERKQ
+2617 
-2625 IEEQAKANGTWLKAP
+2625 
-2640 NGQPTNLTP
+2640 
-2649 EQWVTVRTRRF
+2649 
-2660 KEWFGDWEKTLQ
+2660 
-2672 IEKLRKSKAVSIS
+2672 IEKIDPRKYLV
-2685 GKEFEITDD
+2685 
-2694 FKQNKK
+2694 
-2700 NALKYSQ
+2700 
-2707 SFTGEYTN
+2707 
-2715 TDTGTTIAI
+2715 
-2724 YRGRQN
+2724 
-2730 GGVNEVLQHNYKDIP
+2730 
-2745 HIQSIAAIPD
+2745 
-2755 IIKNSI
+2755 KNS
-2761 YIESQP
+2761 
-2767 NNDVEKNPNVAEYQC
+2767 
-2782 YVCGLNIA
+2782 
-2790 GEDYT
+2790 
-2795 VLAKI
+2795 KI
-2800 AVDKKGNRYYDHNL
+2800 
-2814 TAVEKGKLIDI
+2814 TA
-2825 ANNEQSAVA
+2825 A
-2834 SGFGT
+2834 
-2839 TPDTKST
+2839 
-2846 TNSQR
+2846 
-2851 KYRELLSILQIN
+2851 
-2863 SSKVVDANGE
+2863 
-2873 PKLVYHGTRSD
+2873 
-2884 FYTFGNKYIGT
+2884 
-2895 NLDFGTAGKGFY
+2895 
-2907 FTEDKQNAQNY
+2907 
-2918 ANNAQVKGEPKVI
+2918 
-2931 AVFLNIRK
+2931 
-2939 PKEAWFLE
+2939 
-2947 LDGSQKQAEKFTAKA
+2947 
-2962 IAKGFDGVQ
+2962 
-2971 ASGIKDIRWWVA
+2971 
-2983 FDPNQIKSVDN
+2983 
-2994 TGTFDSADSD
+2994 
-3004 IRYSQ
+3004 
-3009 LSSIDAEYMEAV
+3009 SIDAEYMDAV
-3021 RSGDMERAKELV
+3021 RNGDIERAKELV
-3033 RQYAEIRGY
+3033 RQYAETRGY
-3042 TTSQNFRDA
+3042 TTSQDFRDG

-3056 ASVEKR
+3056 ATVEKK

-3069 INQQSMDDCTDVNL
+3069 INQQSMDDSLDINL

-3090 NLAPDGFWS
+3090 NLAPNDFWS

-3140 PTVKVYRAVPN
+3140 PSVKVYRAVPN
-3151 SIEVTVLQNGDWVT
+3151 SIEATVLQNGDWVT

-3226 DPITYDDNGNIIPLS
+3226 DPITYDD
-3241 SRFDRTNSDIRFM
+3241 
-3254 FVGEKGAAM
+3254 E
-3263 DAEYKQAIRDKN
+3263 
-3275 YDKALSLLDAAA
+3275 
-3287 EIAMPESKVR
+3287 
-3297 DNDGRLIRV
+3297 
-3306 SHYTNAEFTEFDP
+3306 
-3319 DKIGSSTDYG
+3319 
-3329 VFGRG
+3329 
-3334 FYFGNKDHINYGSK
+3334 
-3348 RYEGYLNLTN
+3348 
-3358 PIVINGSEE
+3358 
-3367 AYEFK
+3367 
-3372 KRMAEFSNS
+3372 
-3381 DVLNLN
+3381 
-3387 ADIVNAY
+3387 
-3394 TEHLKAEGYDGV
+3394 
-3406 IYNDELNN
+3406 
-3414 NEYVAFYPNQ
+3414 
-3424 FKLADFVEVETYDD
+3424 
-3438 NGNIIPLSSR
+3438 GNIIPLSSR
-3448 FDKSN
+3448 FDKSVA
-3453 SDIRFMFVG
+3453 DPRFMFVG

-3481 LAVAREMEE
+3481 LAVAREMEK

-3497 LGNINEQFNEGLKT
+3497 LEAVNEQFNEGLKT
-3511 LTEDNARSRIF
+3511 ITEDNARSRIF
-3522 DLGTP
+3522 DLGAP
-3527 SPILLASGIEDKP
+3527 SPILLATGIEDKP

-3551 SKKHNYELSDL
+3551 AKKHNYELSDL

-3664 TTKIIQNFENPTI
+3664 TTKVIQNFENPTI

-3690 GWERGADDKWR
+3690 GWERGADGKWR
-3701 YEVPDVEVNQNAM
+3701 YEVPDDYNL
-3714 FTFKDDGSAVTILSS
+3714 DDFENRIRERLAEDERSEKEKSTWGIVYNDNLGTLID
-3729 LVNSNELFAAYPQLE
+3729 AYPDFNVDIIVYVGNQYNNTGSYEEGIEGDESYFGRPPQIEIKAKTVE
-3744 DMPVVFREMEPGLL
+3744 DV
-3758 GGYNEFFRRIELSD
+3758 
-3772 VFLRRENPEL
+3772 
-3782 NTKQE
+3782 KE
-3787 ISGKD
+3787 ILV
-3792 TIIHEIQH
+3792 HEIQH
-3800 VIQGI
+3800 AIQEI
-3805 EGFARGGNANTD
+3805 EGFAQGGNSFGLNTRLETELNRLTNEINTLRAAGKND
-3817 IPGTDDAEKRHL
+3817 EADAIIKSNKGLVEA
-3829 REVIRKAISFVE
+3829 VINNDRDE
-3841 FFQNSD
+3841 F
-3847 LAQTIRE
+3847 
-3854 AKKYKWIQWES
+3854 
-3865 IGPEAQEVLSEYL
+3865 G
-3878 GRKRKVDYKDIREY
+3878 
-3892 LSNAFNFTLPKKVGE
+3892 
-3907 TNYRKL
+3907 NYRKL

-3921 VEARMNMTPEQ
+3921 ASARMNMTPEQ

-3958 AHSVDVSQKR
+3958 SEKSGAADNSQTP

-3975 NLQVKIEEL
+3975 SLQSKVEEL
-3984 QAQLKDN
+3984 RAQLKDN

-4021 VQYRSVVKSIRT
+4021 AQYRSIVKSIRT

-4039 GKKDLSVVQKI
+4039 GKKDLTIVKKI

-4055 YQVQDVMALLLSRRR
+4055 TKVQDTMALLLSRRR

-4080 TVEGYTPQGVRLGKR
+4080 TVEGYTPEGVRLGKR

-4133 AVQYRLR
+4133 PEQYRLR

-4218 IKTLEN
+4218 IKSLEN
-4224 TIQERAAAHRAAA
+4224 TIQERAAAHRAAS

-4271 SMLLNTFVQTLNNL
+4271 SILLNTFVQTLNNL

-4303 ELNFRRGIYRSIKDP
+4303 DIDFRRGIYRSIKDP

-4323 PSKESDESGKKKPRL
+4323 PSKESDESGKKNPRK
-4338 SFKKFRR
+4338 SFKKIRR
-4345 STINENL
+4345 STVNENL
-4352 FMRTFAE
+4352 FMGTFAE

-4393 DWRYN
+4393 DWKYN

-4403 QKKIDDKVRSIFGK
+4403 QEKIDDKVCSIFGK

-4439 QEESGFKINR
+4439 QKESGFKINR

-4511 YPEYCQFADWVVND
+4511 YPEYCQFADWVVNE

-4551 YFPIVRDKRFVGKLP
+4551 YFPIVRDKRFVGRLP
-4566 EVGEGEVVMPSS
+4566 QVGEGEVVMPSS
-4578 VTGNIIERVKTSAKM
+4578 VTGNIVERVKTSAKM

-4630 NFRNILDAQ
+4630 NFRNILEVQ
-4639 DFSVDKLKETYEIA
+4639 DFSAEKLKQAYEIA
-4653 IGQSKMRNADD
+4653 IGQGKMHNADD

-4679 GNIVFNLNAALKQFV
+4679 GNIVFNFNAALKQFV

-4708 FGLWIKNY
+4708 FGLWVKNY
-4716 VPSLAKYSISKV
+4716 APSLAKYSISKV

-4738 PEEVLDVKVFLDNWR
+4738 PEEVLDVKVFFDNWR
-4753 WAVKNVPT
+4753 WAIKNVPT

-4786 VTNWIANL
+4786 VTNWITNV
-4794 GLWPNAFVDMITCAN
+4794 GLAPNAFVDMITCAN

-4820 KNIKQGMSEEQA
+4820 KNIKQGMSEERA

-4883 ARNEWY
+4883 ARNEIY
-4889 SIEQIFRMLKKSTR
+4889 SLEQIFRMLKKSTR
-4903 SRMIDFKTEE
+4903 SRMIDFKADE
-4913 YRNRKYTYDKAHNM
+4913 YLETHSYRDAYEM
-4927 AENEFKSAFWAQ
+4927 AKREFWSAFTAQ

-4961 AIVANIFGAIGD
+4961 AIVANWFGTIGD
-4973 EDERRKFWANE
+4973 EEERKKFWANE

-4996 ESIAWQAPLLY
+4996 EAIAWQAPLVY
-5007 NHPITKQLLTAAQ
+5007 NQPILKQLLTAVQ
-5020 RLRRGENYGSTFE
+5020 RFVKGNNYGSTFE

-5043 LEAISQQWIGVEDAE
+5043 IEAISQQWIGVEDAQ

-5091 RIISNVADGI
+5091 RIISNIADGI

-5117 LSSPR
+5117 LNSPR
-5122 SITRAIAGEPRE
+5122 ALTRAIAGEPRE

-5159 DSKWQK
+5159 DPKWQK
-5165 ERIKEYIRNNERP
+5165 ERIQEYIRNNERP

-5187 LEVTKLEAHRKA
+5187 LEVTKFEAHRKA
-5199 IDKGLLLQRSGNK
+5199 IDKSLLLQRSGNK

-5243 IKALDQRLETMIEFD
+5243 IKALDQRLDTMIEFD

-5267 KYNLEKELYNKWQEF
+5267 KYNLEKELYDKWQNF